1 MKMEFKLGMD
11 LITQRLKLADI
22 NADLAK
28 SIAAEYKLKEDEV
41 QFVRKGI
48 VPSDLQFEEGE
59 RSVVSY
65 ITTGAVDRDQEI
77 VEPKGAMLDD
87 YRKNPVVLFCH
98 DYSKL
103 PIGKNVWI
111 KSDEKGLIAKTT
123 YAPHEEAEKVYQY
136 RKAGFPL
143 AESIGFV
150 PLEYKDHTAD
160 EKEKNGGVRRTFSKW
175 LLLEYSDVPVPSNPE
190 ALMLAVSKGLIKT
203 RIEPVTT
210 EVLVKEETIWV
221 CPYCKQVINEKEVFA
236 DGELW
241 YHSPCKDAGAIT
253 LPKEVVEKPGWDE
266 TDTAFRYRVRDP
278 GLFQEGSFRT
288 VAVKRDKPRVN
299 SVMGKLQ
306 NQDTM
311 TVQNLMFPK
320 EDDWTLDG
328 AKTWL
333 ADHKDLLKAVAFWLQ
348 IGESAKADTEE
359 KVGHVLTSKNREL
372 TIAAIASMSAA
383 SAALTGLLNATEE
396 LPREEESVDFDDEL
410 AGLGRDMT
418 YRTGDETAIDVNSF
432 KAEPEVSLDID
443 IDAILNLAVP
453 QVDKI
458 NLDEL
463 FGAVTKKLQGKVL

>member
-1 MKMEFKLGMD
+1 MEFKLGMD

-22 NADLAK
+22 NAELAK

-48 VPSDLQFEEGE
+48 VPADLQFENGE
-59 RSVVSY
+59 RSVISY
-65 ITTGAVDRDQEI
+65 ITTGAADRDREI

-111 KSDEKGLIAKTT
+111 KSDEKGLIAKTV

-150 PLEYKDHTAD
+150 PLEYKDHTED
-160 EKEKNGGVRRTFSKW
+160 ERSKNGGVRRTFSKW
-175 LLLEYSDVPVPSNPE
+175 LLLEYSDVPVPANPE
-190 ALMLAVSKGLIKT
+190 ALMIAVSKGIIKT
-203 RIEPVTT
+203 KIEPVIT
-210 EVLVKEETIWV
+210 EVRTSEETVWL
-221 CPYCKQVINEKEVFA
+221 CPYCKQEINEKEVFA

-253 LPKEVVEKPGWDE
+253 LPKAVVEKPGWDE

-320 EDDWTLDG
+320 EDDWTMDN

-333 ADHKDLLKAVAFWLQ
+333 ADHKDLLKAVTLVM
-348 IGESAKADTEE
+348 EEPEVEE
-359 KVGHVLTSKNREL
+359 KAGRVLSAKNREL
-372 TIAAIASMSAA
+372 IATALSGMKAA
-383 SAALTGLLNATEE
+383 SGALEGLLTATEE
-396 LPREEESVDFDDEL
+396 VEEEFAIDEDEL
-410 AGLGRDMT
+410 EVKDI
-418 YRTGDETAIDVNSF
+418 DEFYIIEKDDSP
-432 KAEPEVSLDID
+432 EPEEVSLDID
-443 IDAILNLAVP
+443 IDAILNMAVP

-463 FGAVTKKLQGKVL
+463 FGAVTKKLQGKVV